1 MSVRMRLVYF
11 LFACVLVSSAC
22 SVSEPDAT
30 TAIKHMAGDRSEVK
44 LEFLTRDGCKN
55 TPVMLENLKA
65 AISTGKVHAQFTLVH
80 QGSLPPEDPRNGYP
94 TPTILMDGRDI
105 FDLPVPQPPFPEP
118 S

>member
-1 MSVRMRLVYF
+1 MRLVYF

-30 TAIKHMAGDRSEVK
+30 TASKHMTGDRSEVK

-55 TPVMLENLKA
+55 TPAMLENLKA

-80 QGSLPPEDPRNGYP
+80 QGPLPAEDPRNGYP
-94 TPTILMDGRDI
+94 TPTILLDGRDI
-105 FDLPVPQPPFPEP
+105 FGLPVPQQPFPEP